1 MNNLYYYLST
11 LALFGLEVFLAIV
24 LNDIGTIFNF
34 LSAVT
39 TTFLGFLFPAFFFIY
54 GEKKF
59 PNKKLQNENGIHRMM
74 AYLHILLGIFIF
86 VLSITSNIIS
96 MTSS

>member
-11 LALFGLEVFLAIV
+11 LVLFGLEVFLAIV
-24 LNDIGTIFNF
+24 LTDIGNIFNF

-59 PNKKLQNENGIHRMM
+59 PNKKLQNENGIHRFM
-74 AYLHILLGIFIF
+74 AYIHIFLGIMIFII
-86 VLSITSNIIS
+86 SITSNIIS
-96 MTSS
+96 ITSS